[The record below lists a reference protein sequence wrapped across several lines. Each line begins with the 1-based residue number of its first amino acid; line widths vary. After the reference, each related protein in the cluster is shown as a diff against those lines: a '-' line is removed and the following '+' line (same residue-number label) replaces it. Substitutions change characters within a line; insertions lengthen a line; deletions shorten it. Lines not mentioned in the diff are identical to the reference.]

1 MGCAMSAE
9 ERAAAARTRLIDH
22 NLKMDGLKAKRDVK
36 LLLLGEW
43 GDGWRR
49 DCCVSRGRAV
59 VEIFMGVVFF
69 FDLFIGLRIRETL
82 KLYSWWSS
90 SSCFY

>member
-36 LLLLGEW
+36 LLLLGE
-43 GDGWRR
+43 
-49 DCCVSRGRAV
+49 CVEAN
-59 VEIFMGVVFF
+59 GVV
-69 FDLFIGLRIRETL
+69 LRSKR
-82 KLYSWWSS
+82 SS
-90 SSCFY
+90 RN